1 MSNVY
6 TDLGSIGA
14 SKIIMKSFWFTGTD
28 RRCNQLDQT
37 YTVPYGNYLFT
48 WLGQLQTDWY
58 RTGTVLVNGV
68 SSGTIGSSDTV
79 KSQVGGYMKLSAT
92 SSIKLTG
99 TGTVR
104 FVRDPM
110 ALLIRV

>member
-14 SKIIMKSFWFTGTD
+14 SKVIIKSFWFTGSD

-48 WLGQLQTDWY
+48 WLGQFQSDSY
-58 RTGTVLVNGV
+58 RSGTVLVNGV
-68 SSGTIGSSDTV
+68 SSGTIRSSGTV
-79 KSQVGGYMKLSAT
+79 KAQTGGYMKLSAT

-99 TGTVR
+99 TGTAR

-110 ALLIRV
+110 AVLIRV